1 MSETLEEINTDVL
14 VIGGGGAGCWAALK
28 AGEHDLDVTLLNQ
41 YTFGKSGTTI
51 VAMITYQAVMGELGI
66 LPDDSQDIFFEDI
79 VKSGA
84 YLSEQNLVEIL
95 VRNAQ
100 QTVLDYE
107 KLGVKWDKINGKF
120 DSKGLPGMTYPR
132 GCLVDH
138 RTGIALQRALVRA
151 VRKRKNI
158 RYLERKVIK
167 LLKVEGQVAGALAY
181 SIPTGTFTKIS
192 AKSVVMATGGAGR
205 LYKVTSMP
213 EDARGDG
220 MALALKAGVPLMD
233 MEFQLFFPATLP
245 YPESLQGLVV
255 PRGTTVPEGARIW
268 NGKRERFMHLYYP
281 EAEVATRDKSSIA
294 IMKEIK
300 KGNGTPHGG
309 VYMDFTRVENLI
321 ERWPTS
327 FGDFKRAGINLPEEW
342 LEVCPGQH
350 YSIGGIKINE
360 FCETEL
366 PGFYAA
372 GEVASNVHGANRV
385 GGAALPD
392 CAVFGQIAGRNA
404 AVHAAFKKA
413 REIPGSEIATE
424 IERVHG
430 LMEQG
435 QKGEA
440 RPAAIMKEMQDLM
453 YENVGVLRSAESL
466 EEALKGIEQLRQKM
480 TNASIRPGKLYNNEL
495 IDALDL
501 ENMILLTEIITK
513 AALNRTE
520 TRGNHYREDFPDQND
535 ARWCKHSLIRLSRDG
550 IEISSHP
557 VSVTRQI

>member
-1 MSETLEEINTDVL
+1 MPEPLEEIKTDVL

-28 AGEHDLDVTLLNQ
+28 ACEHDLDVTLLNQ
-41 YTFGKSGTTI
+41 YTLGKSGTTI
-51 VAMITYQAVMGELGI
+51 VAMITYQAIMGELGI
-66 LPDDSQDIFFEDI
+66 LPDDSEDIFFWDI
-79 VKSGA
+79 VKCGA

-107 KLGVKWDKINGKF
+107 KLGVKWDKVNGKF

-132 GCLVDH
+132 GCFVDH
-138 RTGIALQRALVRA
+138 RTGIALQTALVRA
-151 VRKRKNI
+151 VRKKSNI
-158 RYLERKVIK
+158 RYFERKVIK
-167 LLKVEGQVAGALAY
+167 LLRDDDRVTGVLAFN
-181 SIPTGTFTKIS
+181 IPEGTFTKIS

-220 MALALKAGVPLMD
+220 MALAFNAGVPLMD

-309 VYMDFTRVENLI
+309 VYMDFTRVENLL

-342 LEVCPGQH
+342 LEVCPGHH
-350 YSIGGIKINE
+350 YSIGGIQINE
-360 FCETEL
+360 FCETAL
-366 PGFYAA
+366 GGLYAA
-372 GEVASNVHGANRV
+372 GEVAANVHGANRV

-404 AVHAAFKKA
+404 AVYAAFRKA
-413 REIPGSEIATE
+413 RDIPYDEIAEE
-424 IERVHG
+424 IGWIRG
-430 LMEQG
+430 LMNEG
-435 QKGEA
+435 QKGDI
-440 RPAAIMKEMQDLM
+440 RPAAIMKELQDLM

-466 EEALKGIEQLRQKM
+466 EDALKGLAHLKQKL
-480 TNASIRPGKLYNNEL
+480 NHASIRAGKLYNNEL
-495 IDALDL
+495 VDGIDVK
-501 ENMILLTEIITK
+501 NMLLLAEIITK
-513 AALNRTE
+513 TALIRTE
-520 TRGNHYREDFPDQND
+520 TRGSHYREDFPDQDD
-535 ARWCKHSLIRLSRDG
+535 AQWRKHSLIQLDKTG

-557 VSVTRQI
+557 VTVTRQT

>member
-1 MSETLEEINTDVL
+1 MFDELEEIKTDVL

-28 AGEHDLDVTLLNQ
+28 ACEHDLDVTLLNQ
-41 YTFGKSGTTI
+41 YTLGKSGTTI
-51 VAMITYQAVMGELGI
+51 VAMITYQAIMGELGI
-66 LPDDSQDIFFEDI
+66 LPDDSEDIFFWDI

-95 VRNAQ
+95 IRNAQ

-132 GCLVDH
+132 GCFVDH
-138 RTGIALQRALVRA
+138 RTGIALQTALVRA
-151 VRKRKNI
+151 VRKKANI

-167 LLKVEGQVAGALAY
+167 LLRDDDRVTGVLAF
-181 SIPTGTFTKIS
+181 SIPDGTFTKIS

-220 MALALKAGVPLMD
+220 MALAFNAGVPLMD
-233 MEFQLFFPATLP
+233 MEFQLFFPATLA

-294 IMKEIK
+294 IMKETK

-309 VYMDFTRVENLI
+309 VYMDFSRVENLI

-342 LEVCPGQH
+342 LEVCPGHH

-360 FCETEL
+360 FCETAL
-366 PGFYAA
+366 RGFYAA
-372 GEVASNVHGANRV
+372 GEVTANVHGANRV

-404 AVHAAFKKA
+404 AVYAAFRKA
-413 REIPGSEIATE
+413 RDIPQSEIVEE
-424 IERVHG
+424 IEWIRG
-430 LMEQG
+430 LMGEG
-435 QKGEA
+435 QKGET
-440 RPAAIMKEMQDLM
+440 RPAAIMRELQGLM
-453 YENVGVLRSAESL
+453 YEDVGVLRSAESL
-466 EEALKGIEQLRQKM
+466 EKALKGIEALRQEL
-480 TNASIRPGKLYNNEL
+480 NHASIRPGKIYNNEIVL
-495 IDALDL
+495 TRL
-501 ENMILLTEIITK
+501 NMFD
-513 AALNRTE
+513 
-520 TRGNHYREDFPDQND
+520 HFFND
-535 ARWCKHSLIRLSRDG
+535 
-550 IEISSHP
+550 
-557 VSVTRQI
+557 